1 MFTLQEGHEMKQ
13 KNKRTKE
20 GKKKT
25 FTKVIVRKWPTDE
38 LMEVVRS

>member
-20 GKKKT
+20 VKKKY
-25 FTKVIVRKWPTDE
+25 FNEVIIRKWTTDE
-38 LMEVVRS
+38 LIELGRS

>member
-20 GKKKT
+20 GKKKN
-25 FTKVIVRKWPTDE
+25 FTEVIARKWTTDE
-38 LMEVVRS
+38 LMELGRS

>member
-20 GKKKT
+20 EKKKN
-25 FTKVIVRKWPTDE
+25 FTEVIVRKWTTDE
-38 LMEVVRS
+38 LMELGRS